1 MVCRHQAQKAAL
13 RACNLPAP
21 RMADTDEEL
30 VRKIHLEINGLTRP
44 RRARAALE
52 VSGTEH
58 SHTGSLLVC
67 SA

>member
-1 MVCRHQAQKAAL
+1 
-13 RACNLPAP
+13 
-21 RMADTDEEL
+21 MADTDEEL

-58 SHTGSLLVC
+58 SHTSSLRVC
-67 SA
+67 SAQSAAARLLCSPW

>member
-1 MVCRHQAQKAAL
+1 
-13 RACNLPAP
+13 
-21 RMADTDEEL
+21 MADTDEEL

>member
-1 MVCRHQAQKAAL
+1 
-13 RACNLPAP
+13 
-21 RMADTDEEL
+21 MADTDEEL

-58 SHTGSLLVC
+58 SHISSYELAPRLFEISCSPLALLPR
-67 SA
+67 